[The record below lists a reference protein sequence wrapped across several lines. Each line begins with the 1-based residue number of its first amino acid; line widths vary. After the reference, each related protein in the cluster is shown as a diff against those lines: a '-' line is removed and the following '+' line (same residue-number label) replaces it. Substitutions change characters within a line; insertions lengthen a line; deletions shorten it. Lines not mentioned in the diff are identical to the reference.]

1 MNITRLSLLATSG
14 AALVSTTLPRR
25 GWTETKLQLAGGVEI
40 LTLSDGNLTLPADF
54 IFGPMPKDELATI
67 LARFDMDPSAPLTP
81 PCNITL
87 LRHGD
92 TLALFDAGSGTGFQ
106 SSVGALPDAL
116 AAAGI
121 DPLDITHV
129 IFTHGHPDHLWGAL
143 DDFDEALFANATH
156 MMGQTE
162 FDYWMDDATVASIGE
177 ERASFAVGAKRRLE
191 ILADDMVLFA
201 DGEAVLPGVTA
212 QLTPGHTPG
221 HMAFVIG
228 QGADAVMVLGD
239 AIGNGHIAFARP
251 EWTSGSDQDP
261 EMAAATRAT
270 LFAQITAEDMAVIGF
285 HLPGGGIGRVT
296 QADGG
301 FIFQPAL

>member
-1 MNITRLSLLATSG
+1 MNITRRSLLATSG

-25 GWTETKLQLAGGVEI
+25 GWTETRLQLAGGVEI

-87 LRHGD
+87 MRHGD

-121 DPLDITHV
+121 DPMDITHV

-162 FDYWMDDATVASIGE
+162 FEYWMDDATVESIGA

-191 ILADDMVLFA
+191 VLADDMVLFG
-201 DGEAVLPGVTA
+201 DGEMVLPDVRA

-228 QGADAVMVLGD
+228 PGADAVMVLGD
-239 AIGNGHIAFARP
+239 AIGNGHIAFAKP

-261 EMAAATRAT
+261 EMAAATRAM

-301 FIFQPAL
+301 FLFQPAL

>member
-1 MNITRLSLLATSG
+1 MNITRRSLLATSG

>member
-1 MNITRLSLLATSG
+1 MNITRRSLLATSG

-25 GWTETKLQLAGGVEI
+25 GWTETRLQLAGGVEI

-156 MMGQTE
+156 MMGQIE

-301 FIFQPAL
+301 FHFQPAL

>member
-1 MNITRLSLLATSG
+1 MNITRRSLLATSG
-14 AALVSTTLPRR
+14 AALVSTTLHRR
-25 GWTETKLQLAGGVEI
+25 GWTETKLQLGGGVEI

-251 EWTSGSDQDP
+251 ELTSGSDQDP

>member
-1 MNITRLSLLATSG
+1 MNITRRSLLATSG

-25 GWTETKLQLAGGVEI
+25 GWTETRLQLAGGVEI

-156 MMGQTE
+156 MMGQIE

-191 ILADDMVLFA
+191 VLADDMVLFG
-201 DGEAVLPGVTA
+201 DGEMVLPDVRA

-228 QGADAVMVLGD
+228 QGADPVMVLGD

>member
-1 MNITRLSLLATSG
+1 MNITRRSLLATSG

-25 GWTETKLQLAGGVEI
+25 GWTETRLQLAGGVEI

-156 MMGQTE
+156 MMGQIE

-191 ILADDMVLFA
+191 ILADDMVLFG
-201 DGEAVLPGVTA
+201 DGEMVLPDVRA

>member
-1 MNITRLSLLATSG
+1 MQISRRSLLATSG
-14 AALVSTTLPRR
+14 AAILSTTLPRR
-25 GWTETKLQLAGGVEI
+25 GWTETRLGLGNGAEI
-40 LTLSDGNLTLPADF
+40 VTLSDGNLTLPADF

-67 LARFDMDPSAPLTP
+67 LAGFEMDPSAPLTP

-92 TLALFDAGSGTGFQ
+92 TLALFDAGSGTAFQ

-156 MMGQTE
+156 MMGQVE

-191 ILADDMVLFA
+191 LLADGMVLFG
-201 DGEAVLPGVTA
+201 DGDSVLPGVTA
-212 QLTPGHTPG
+212 MLTPGHTPG
-221 HMAFVIG
+221 HMAFMIG
-228 QGADAVMVLGD
+228 DGADAVMVLGD

-251 EWTSGSDQDP
+251 GWTSGSDQDP
-261 EMAAATRAT
+261 EMAAQTRIA
-270 LFAQITAEDMAVIGF
+270 LFEQITSADMAIVGF
-285 HLPGGGIGRVT
+285 HLPQGGIGRVAR
-296 QADGG
+296 QDGG
-301 FIFQPAL
+301 FRFVPEL

>member
-1 MNITRLSLLATSG
+1 MNITRRSLLATSG

-25 GWTETKLQLAGGVEI
+25 GWTETRLQLAGGVEV

-87 LRHGD
+87 MRHGD

-162 FDYWMDDATVASIGE
+162 FDYWMDDATVESIGE

-191 ILADDMVLFA
+191 VLADDMVLFH
-201 DGEAVLPGVTA
+201 DGEMVLPDVRA

>member
-1 MNITRLSLLATSG
+1 MNITRRSLLATSG

-25 GWTETKLQLAGGVEI
+25 GWTETRLQLAGGVEI

-87 LRHGD
+87 MRHGD

-162 FDYWMDDATVASIGE
+162 FDYWMDDATVESIGE

-191 ILADDMVLFA
+191 VLADDMVLFH
-201 DGEAVLPGVTA
+201 DGEMVLPDVRA

-261 EMAAATRAT
+261 EMAAATRGT

>member
-1 MNITRLSLLATSG
+1 MNITRRSLLATSG
-14 AALVSTTLPRR
+14 AALFSITLPHR
-25 GWTETKLQLAGGVEI
+25 GWTETRLQLGGGIEI
-40 LTLSDGNLTLPADF
+40 LTLSDGNLTLPAEF
-54 IFGPMPKDELATI
+54 IFGPMPKDELAAI
-67 LARFDMDPSAPLTP
+67 LARYNMDPSAPLTP

-87 LRHGD
+87 MRHDD

-121 DPLDITHV
+121 DPMDITHV

-156 MMGQTE
+156 MMGQAE
-162 FDYWMDDATVASIGE
+162 FDYWMDDATVDSIGA

-191 ILADDMVLFA
+191 ILADDMVLFG
-201 DGEAVLPGVTA
+201 DGEMVLPDVRA

-239 AIGNGHIAFARP
+239 AIGNDHIAFARP

-261 EMAAATRAT
+261 EMAAATRAA
-270 LFAQITAEDMAVIGF
+270 LFAQITAADMAVVGF
-285 HLPGGGIGRVT
+285 HLQGGGIGRVT
-296 QADGG
+296 QANGG
-301 FIFQPAL
+301 FVFQPA

>member
-1 MNITRLSLLATSG
+1 MNITRRSLLATSG
-14 AALVSTTLPRR
+14 AALLSTTLPHR
-25 GWTETKLQLAGGVEI
+25 GWTETRLQLGGGIEI
-40 LTLSDGNLTLPADF
+40 LTLSDGNLTLPAEF
-54 IFGPMPKDELATI
+54 IFGPMPKDELAAI
-67 LARFDMDPSAPLTP
+67 LARYNMDPSAPLTP

-87 LRHGD
+87 MRHGD

-121 DPLDITHV
+121 DPMDITHV

-162 FDYWMDDATVASIGE
+162 FDYWMDDATVDSIGA

-191 ILADDMVLFA
+191 ILADDMVLFG
-201 DGEAVLPGVTA
+201 DGEMVLPDVRA

-239 AIGNGHIAFARP
+239 AIGNDHIAFARP

-261 EMAAATRAT
+261 EMAAATRAA
-270 LFAQITAEDMAVIGF
+270 LFAQITAADLAVVGF
-285 HLPGGGIGRVT
+285 HLQGGGIGRVT

-301 FIFQPAL
+301 FVFQPA

>member
-1 MNITRLSLLATSG
+1 MNITRRSLLATSG

-156 MMGQTE
+156 MMGQIE
-162 FDYWMDDATVASIGE
+162 FDYWMDDATVESIGE

-191 ILADDMVLFA
+191 VLADDMVPFG
-201 DGEAVLPGVTA
+201 DGEMVLPDVRA

-270 LFAQITAEDMAVIGF
+270 LFAQITAEDIAVIGF

>member
-1 MNITRLSLLATSG
+1 MNITRRSLLATSG

-116 AAAGI
+116 AAAWI

-228 QGADAVMVLGD
+228 QGADAVIVLGD

>member
-1 MNITRLSLLATSG
+1 MNITRRSLLATSG

-25 GWTETKLQLAGGVEI
+25 GWTETKLQLGGGVEI

-162 FDYWMDDATVASIGE
+162 FDYWIDDATVASIGE
-177 ERASFAVGAKRRLE
+177 
-191 ILADDMVLFA
+191 
-201 DGEAVLPGVTA
+201 
-212 QLTPGHTPG
+212 
-221 HMAFVIG
+221 
-228 QGADAVMVLGD
+228 
-239 AIGNGHIAFARP
+239 
-251 EWTSGSDQDP
+251 
-261 EMAAATRAT
+261 
-270 LFAQITAEDMAVIGF
+270 
-285 HLPGGGIGRVT
+285 
-296 QADGG
+296 
-301 FIFQPAL
+301 

>member
-1 MNITRLSLLATSG
+1 MKITRRSLLATSG
-14 AALVSTTLPRR
+14 AAILSSTLPRR
-25 GWTETKLQLAGGVEI
+25 GWTETRVELDGGIEI
-40 LTLSDGNLTLPADF
+40 LTLSDGNLTLPAEF
-54 IFGPMPKDELATI
+54 IFGPMPGDELAAV

-92 TLALFDAGSGTGFQ
+92 TLALFDAGSGTAFQ

-143 DDFDEALFANATH
+143 DDFDEALFADATH
-156 MMGQTE
+156 MMGRIE
-162 FDYWMDDATVASIGE
+162 FDYWMDDATVESIGA

-191 ILADDMVLFA
+191 ILADDMVLFD
-201 DGEAVLPGVTA
+201 DGASVLPGVTA
-212 QLTPGHTPG
+212 LLTPGHTPG

-228 QGADAVMVLGD
+228 EGAQAVMVLGD

-261 EMAAATRAT
+261 EMAAATRGR
-270 LFAQITAEDMAVIGF
+270 LFAQITAADMTVIGF
-285 HLPGGGIGRVT
+285 HLPGGGIGRVV
-296 QADGG
+296 QGSDG
-301 FIFQPAL
+301 FTFQPEM

>member
-1 MNITRLSLLATSG
+1 MNITRRSLLATSG

-156 MMGQTE
+156 MMGQIE
-162 FDYWMDDATVASIGE
+162 FDYWMDDATVESIGE

-191 ILADDMVLFA
+191 VLADDMVLFG
-201 DGEAVLPGVTA
+201 DGEMVLPDVRA

-270 LFAQITAEDMAVIGF
+270 LFAQITAEDIAVIGF

-301 FIFQPAL
+301 FRSQPAL

>member
-1 MNITRLSLLATSG
+1 MNITRRSLLATSG
-14 AALVSTTLPRR
+14 AAFLSTTLPRR
-25 GWTETKLQLAGGVEI
+25 GWTETRLALDGGIEI
-40 LTLSDGNLTLPADF
+40 LTLSDGNLTLPAEF

-67 LARFDMDPSAPLTP
+67 LSDFGIDPAAPLTP

-87 LRHGD
+87 LRQGE

-143 DDFDEALFANATH
+143 DDFDEPLFANATH
-156 MMGQTE
+156 LMGQIE

-191 ILADDMVLFA
+191 ILADSMVLFA
-201 DGEAVLPGVTA
+201 DGDSVLPGVTA
-212 QLTPGHTPG
+212 HLSPGHTPG

-228 QGADAVMVLGD
+228 EGADAVMVLGD

-251 EWTSGSDQDP
+251 GWTSGSDQDP
-261 EMAAATRAT
+261 EMAAQTRIA
-270 LFAQITAEDMAVIGF
+270 LFDRITSADMTVVGF
-285 HLPGGGIGRVT
+285 HLPQGGIGRVT
-296 QADGG
+296 RGDSGYRFEA
-301 FIFQPAL
+301 AV